1 MSGKNTIRNSIKLE
15 RNGHVNI
22 SNIEDGATIAL
33 DMFMHLEYIFMKNRF
48 KEKQHG
54 KFTN

>member
-1 MSGKNTIRNSIKLE
+1 M
-15 RNGHVNI
+15 GHVNVTD
-22 SNIEDGATIAL
+22 IEDGATIAL